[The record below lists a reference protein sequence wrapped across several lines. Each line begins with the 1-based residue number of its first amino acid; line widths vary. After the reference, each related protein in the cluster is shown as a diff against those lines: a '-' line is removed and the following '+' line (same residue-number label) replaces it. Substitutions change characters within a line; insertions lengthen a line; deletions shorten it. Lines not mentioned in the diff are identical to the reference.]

1 VSAVSVSTASEPTAS
16 QRFLDALIPV
26 VGPLSAIR
34 VAGRAQFQK
43 SGFPTRRNE
52 AWRFTDLKPLID
64 ARFAPVAPSDDLA
77 GLDEAVARHPA
88 GVDRLVFAN
97 GRFDPSRSE
106 IGAQVD
112 GVILGAFANWALS
125 HEAEATAL
133 FDLAGGAERAL
144 LSLNAAF
151 FGDGLV
157 LDVPA
162 GVTLERPVHVLY
174 WNQPVASHIKSL
186 IRLGDGAKATV
197 VQHFAGSGQ
206 GWTNLAETVEL
217 GAKAHLGLHTLQDEA
232 AEALHTAHL
241 TASIGARA
249 ELNAFRLDLG
259 GRLSREDGVLT
270 IAGENAVCGYS
281 GAYLLSG
288 RQEQAVASVIEHA
301 VPRGRTHEVFKGCI
315 ADRAHGVFQGKI
327 RVAPDAQKTDGY
339 QLNKTIL
346 LGERASIDAKPELEI
361 YADDVKCSHGATV
374 GDLDETALFYLR
386 SRGIPADIARHM
398 LIKAFLVETV
408 ELIQHVPTRDLFA
421 AAIADRLAGESP

>member
-1 VSAVSVSTASEPTAS
+1 MSAITLGTPSEPTAS
-16 QRFLDALIPV
+16 QSFLDALIPV

-34 VAGRAQFQK
+34 GAGRAQFQK

-77 GLDEAVARHPA
+77 GLDAALARHPA
-88 GVDRLVFAN
+88 GVDRLVFVN
-97 GRFDPSRSE
+97 GRFDPARSA
-106 IGAQVD
+106 IGAIPE
-112 GVILGAFANWALS
+112 GVSVGSFSSWALA

-151 FGDGLV
+151 FSDGLV
-157 LDVPA
+157 LDVPD

-186 IRLGDGAKATV
+186 IRLGNGASAV
-197 VQHFAGSGQ
+197 IVQHFAGSGQ
-206 GWTNLAETVEL
+206 GWTNLAETVQL
-217 GAKAHLGLHTLQDEA
+217 GAKTHLGLYTLQDEA

-241 TASIGARA
+241 TATIGTGA

-259 GRLSREDGVLT
+259 GRLSREDGALA

-288 RQEQAVASVIEHA
+288 RQEQAIASVVEHA

-386 SRGIPADIARHM
+386 SRGIPAEIARHM
-398 LIKAFLVETV
+398 LIEAFLVDTV
-408 ELIQHVPTRDLFA
+408 ELIQHVPTRALFA
-421 AAIADRLAGESP
+421 AAIADRLAGQSR